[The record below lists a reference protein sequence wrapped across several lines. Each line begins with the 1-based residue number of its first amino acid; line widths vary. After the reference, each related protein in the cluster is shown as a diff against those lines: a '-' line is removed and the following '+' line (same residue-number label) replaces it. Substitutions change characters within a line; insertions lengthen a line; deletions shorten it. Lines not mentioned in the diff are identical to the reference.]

1 MPDLF
6 RLFLDQLL
14 ALLGINDSHEIQG
27 AGCVKME
34 ITPEFIEQEL
44 KKLKKTERVV
54 RWIVET
60 GSDWVG
66 DPAVWVWP
74 VLDIDNIDS
83 ARQRG
88 LREQVQEAVRKVTR
102 RETGASWQPYV
113 RFRSVSDERA
123 EAL

>member
-1 MPDLF
+1 
-6 RLFLDQLL
+6 
-14 ALLGINDSHEIQG
+14 
-27 AGCVKME
+27 ME
-34 ITPEFIEQEL
+34 ITPTFIEQEL
-44 KKLKKTERVV
+44 KKLEKTERFPTLIV

-60 GSDWVG
+60 GSDWIG

-74 VLDIDNIDS
+74 VLDIDNVDS
-83 ARQRG
+83 ARQRA
-88 LREQVQEAVRKVTR
+88 LREQVQELVRNVTH

>member
-1 MPDLF
+1 MQWDISS
-6 RLFLDQLL
+6 R
-14 ALLGINDSHEIQG
+14 HEVQN
-27 AGCVKME
+27 AGCVDME

-44 KKLKKTERVV
+44 RKLEKTERVV

-74 VLDIDNIDS
+74 VLDIDHIDF

-88 LREQVQEAVRKVTR
+88 LREQVQEVVRNVTR